1 MQIRRAAAVP
11 LIVHDPYFS
20 IWSAADRLNAA
31 DPVHWS
37 GVRQAIRASIHVNG
51 KDYGFMG
58 NAPASLK
65 ADQISL
71 KVTATSTEYVFVAG
85 NIAFELKFTSPLL
98 LRDPVLV
105 SRPCTY
111 VSVGLV
117 ENNGGVPED
126 LEVRFEVLRDVVS
139 REDARLNGFS
149 GVYGAEAPFSYAMMG
164 RAFQKPLGDSSDNT
178 PIDWGYVYLAS
189 ESEGAQAAFDP
200 ATSSLVLTAP
210 LAKGKAFS
218 GVIAY
223 DDLIAVNYFGDFKK
237 ALWTERYA
245 TILDAIEGAFSDRQA
260 TLAAADA
267 VDKEIEG
274 AAAAAGGE
282 DYAFLAVMSYRH
294 AIAAHKLIRDE
305 KGELIFLSR
314 ENDSNSC
321 IGTVDIS
328 YPSVPLFLLY
338 NTDYVKGMLRPVF
351 RFAAMPVWPFDFAP
365 HDVGRYPY
373 AWGQVYGLK
382 RNFGLYSGEQG
393 TVCPPL
399 YQFAD
404 GKEIF
409 EHYMQMPVEESGNM
423 LIMTAAVC
431 ILDGSAD
438 FALPYF
444 DILKGWTEYL
454 LTYGEDPGEQLC
466 TDDFAGHLAHNV
478 NLSIKAI
485 MGIEAFAKLNA
496 MKGDQDAAREYHEK
510 AAAMTKSVLA
520 RSDSGD
526 HFALT
531 FDKAESWSLKYNA
544 VWDQIFESGLFPEDF
559 FEKEIAKYQRMEND
573 FGVPLDSRA
582 TYTKSDWILWCV
594 AMTQDKDAR
603 KALIRPVA
611 RYLRETKTRYPFSDW
626 YDTVSGDYCHFKGRS
641 VQGGIYMPI
650 LLDQLR

>member
-20 IWSAADRLNAA
+20 IWSASDRLNEA

-58 NAPASLK
+58 DAPASLK
-65 ADQISL
+65 ADQISCQ
-71 KVTATSTEYVFVAG
+71 VTATSTAYVFVAG
-85 NIAFELKFTSPLL
+85 TIAFELKFTSPLL
-98 LRDPVLV
+98 LTDPVLV

-111 VSVGLV
+111 ISVSLV

-139 REDARLNGFS
+139 REDAILNGHA
-149 GVYGAEAPFSYAMMG
+149 GTYGNAHPFIYAMMG

-189 ESEGAQAAFDP
+189 ESKGAAAAFD
-200 ATSSLVLTAP
+200 AASSSLVLTAP
-210 LAKGKAFS
+210 LSKQQCFS

-223 DDLIAVNYFGDFKK
+223 DDLVAVNYFGAFKK
-237 ALWTERYA
+237 ALWAERYD
-245 TILDAIEGAFSDRQA
+245 TILDAVEGAFCDREE
-260 TLAAADA
+260 TLKSADA
-267 VDKEIEG
+267 VDGEIER
-274 AAAAAGGE
+274 AAVSAGGE
-282 DYAFLAVMSYRH
+282 DYAFLALMSYRH

-321 IGTVDIS
+321 IGTVDVS

-338 NTDYVKGMLRPVF
+338 NTEYVKGMLRPVF
-351 RFAAMPVWPFDFAP
+351 RFAAMPVWTFDFAP

-382 RNFGLYSGEQG
+382 QNPGLYSGAQG
-393 TVCPPL
+393 NVCPPL
-399 YQFAD
+399 YQFAGD
-404 GKEIF
+404 QEIY
-409 EHYMQMPVEESGNM
+409 EHYSQMPVEECGNM

-431 ILDGSAD
+431 SLENSAD

-444 DILKGWTEYL
+444 DILKGWTKYL
-454 LTYGEDPGEQLC
+454 LTYGEDPGDQLC
-466 TDDFAGHLAHNV
+466 TDDFAGHLNHNV

-485 MGIEAFAKLNA
+485 MGVEAFAKLNA
-496 MKGDQDAAREYHEK
+496 LKGDGEAEKEYHEK
-510 AAAMTKSVLA
+510 AVEMAKSVLQRA
-520 RSDSGD
+520 ASGD
-526 HFALT
+526 HYALT
-531 FDKAESWSLKYNA
+531 FDREDSWSLKYNA
-544 VWDQIFESGLFPEDF
+544 VWDQFFKSGLFPEEF
-559 FEKEIAKYQRMEND
+559 FEKELSKYRRMLNSY
-573 FGVPLDSRA
+573 GVPLDSRA
-582 TYTKSDWILWCV
+582 TYTKSDWILWCA
-594 AMTQDKDAR
+594 AMTEDKDAR

-611 RYLRETKTRYPFSDW
+611 RYLRETNSRYPFSDW
-626 YDTVSGDYCHFKGRS
+626 YDTVSGNYCHFKGRS
-641 VQGGIYMPI
+641 VQGGLYMPI
-650 LLDQLR
+650 LLDRLR